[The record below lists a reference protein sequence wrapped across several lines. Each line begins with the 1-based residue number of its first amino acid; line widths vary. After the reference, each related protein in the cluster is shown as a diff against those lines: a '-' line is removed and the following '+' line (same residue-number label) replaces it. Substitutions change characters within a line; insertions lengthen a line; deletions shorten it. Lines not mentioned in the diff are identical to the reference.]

1 MKCDKLKSFIVR
13 YNGKF
18 IRAYEESEVDSAIAE
33 LKAKLEDVQATAYA
47 DSVDAG
53 MENRRMKRALWLAR
67 SRRAFAEARYNN
79 QIARRYDDRNE
90 KTIAEC
96 YDKEVA
102 KWKNSDRKCRAKAEQ
117 YL

>member
-1 MKCDKLKSFIVR
+1 MKCDKLKAFDVIINDD
-13 YNGKF
+13 YKTKCYTK
-18 IRAYEESEVDSAIAE
+18 ADVDAAIAE
-33 LKAKLEDVQATAYA
+33 LKAQLRKL
-47 DSVDAG
+47 
-53 MENRRMKRALWLAR
+53 KRALWLAR

-79 QIARRYDDRNE
+79 QIARRYEDRNE

-117 YL
+117 YK